1 MVSLTLPTFG
11 EHLPAFPCVAT
22 GGQWSQGCRRQ
33 AVLGGGRRS
42 ARSAFIPVPKADCVC
57 AAQSPPSSRC
67 VLAGVF
73 GRHAASRGPS
83 ESLLIWLATADAP
96 GSCVYSSRAQAGQ
109 DTGARAPKLGRAC
122 GWKEPQLLFCQF
134 KTWGLFHLAFLPRS
148 PALACTLGCCGWRNT
163 GNSKSLI
170 HLEGC
175 REAGL
180 SRGLVN
186 SAG

>member
-1 MVSLTLPTFG
+1 MGGWPRAAPEGWAAGCLVSLTLPALG

-57 AAQSPPSSRC
+57 AAPSPPSSRC

-73 GRHAASRGPS
+73 GKHAASRGPS

-96 GSCVYSSRAQAGQ
+96 GSCVYFSRAQAGQ
-109 DTGARAPKLGRAC
+109 DTGARAPKLGRVGSWNHSCSSASSKLGDC
-122 GWKEPQLLFCQF
+122 SIL
-134 KTWGLFHLAFLPRS
+134 HSS
-148 PALACTLGCCGWRNT
+148 PAPQPSPAPWDAVGGET
-163 GNSKSLI
+163 
-170 HLEGC
+170 
-175 REAGL
+175 
-180 SRGLVN
+180 RGIPNL
-186 SAG
+186 